1 MIFSEYILLLLKEG
15 TDVNSFIYQAFS
27 VAVVL
32 LFGVIVY
39 LIMHYGVSMFI
50 RHFYEQLYKNGKS
63 AKCAKEHTLF
73 IEIEKKNTNRN
84 ERVKCVSIMEMLC
97 RLVSVVSMHIMF
109 PLLLP
114 NQGYVADL
122 SRKTVLVIII
132 FLGYIILRK
141 ICNAVHYKITEK
153 DEIRGANMNSFF
165 QMVKLSTTCFSFILS
180 LSVIMDMNVYLV
192 ITGLGAFAAVLML
205 IFKDSILG
213 LVAGIQLIQND
224 MVKKGDWI
232 SMPKYNVDGV
242 VESINLTTV
251 KVRNFDDTIIT
262 VPPYLMVSDSF
273 QNWKG
278 MREEGKRG
286 RRVKRMIPIDMDTI
300 RFIKDEDLKDFKD
313 LPVSKEWID
322 KQFSDERTKVRTNV
336 TLFRAYLNEHISE
349 INSCNKNEHAY
360 HFVRILNADGH
371 GLPLEIYYYSNLIE
385 KEQWPIYEDEQ
396 SKIVE
401 FCLASLPLFHLKAY
415 QCKYTND

>member
-1 MIFSEYILLLLKEG
+1 MIFSEYILLLLNED
-15 TDVNSFIYQAFS
+15 TDVNSYLYQAVS
-27 VAVVL
+27 VSIVL
-32 LFGVIVY
+32 VLGAIVY
-39 LIMHYGVSMFI
+39 FIMHYGVSMFI
-50 RHFYEQLYKNGKS
+50 RHFYEQLYKKGKLS
-63 AKCAKEHTLF
+63 KCAKEHTLF
-73 IEIEKKNTNRN
+73 IEIEKKNTHNT

-97 RLVSVVSMHIMF
+97 RLTSVVSMHIMF
-109 PLLLP
+109 PLVLP
-114 NQGYVADL
+114 NTGYVADF

-132 FLGYIILRK
+132 FLGYIIMRK
-141 ICNAVHYKITEK
+141 ICNAIHYKITEN

-165 QMVKLSTTCFSFILS
+165 QMVKLSSACFSVILS

-205 IFKDSILG
+205 VFKDSILG

-232 SMPKYNVDGV
+232 SIPKHNVDGI

-286 RRVKRMIPIDMDTI
+286 RRVKRTIPIDMETI
-300 RFIKDEDLKDFKD
+300 KFLTDEDLNN
-313 LPVSKEWID
+313 LPVSRDWID
-322 KQFSDERTKVRTNV
+322 GQISDDRTNV
-336 TLFRAYLNEHISE
+336 CTNITLFRAYLNEHITK
-349 INSCNKNEHAY
+349 INSCNKNDHAY
-360 HFVRILNADGH
+360 HFVRLLNANEH

-401 FCLASLPLFHLKAY
+401 FCLASLSQFYLKAF
-415 QCKYTND
+415 QCKYSNN